1 MSGNPPP
8 VLPAASS
15 RWWGLKGMGFVLA
28 VCRLVRFLTC
38 AVISRGRRGRDAPA
52 SGTLD
57 GVALLDQPQCGAVRS
72 GNRLVV

>member
-1 MSGNPPP
+1 
-8 VLPAASS
+8 
-15 RWWGLKGMGFVLA
+15 MGFVLT

-57 GVALLDQPQCGAVRS
+57 GVALLDQPQCGAVPS